1 MINYRFEVGVSEIQR
16 LDLFLKDRLKKISRS
31 KIQKAIKEGQVT
43 VDGLTVKSG
52 HKLKPG
58 EVVEILTEESTP
70 DIELEPQ
77 EIKLNIIYE
86 DSQVIVID
94 KPAGLTVHPGAGQP
108 RGTLVNGLVFFYPEI
123 KNVGSPL
130 RPGIVHRLDKDTS
143 GLMVVARTQ
152 AAYHSL
158 RRQFEDRSV
167 EKVYLGLAAG
177 RFKDKKGIIDL
188 PVGRHPAERQKM
200 SVKSRKPRVAITR
213 YEVLREF
220 KHSTL
225 LALKPL
231 TGRTHQL
238 RVHLS
243 ALGHPLLGDSRY
255 GQTDEK
261 KRKPGSRL
269 FLHAFELSFEHP
281 VKKERLKFRCPLPAN
296 LQEILDKEAAA
307 QK

>member
-307 QK
+307 RK

>member
-43 VDGLTVKSG
+43 VDGLPVKSG

-58 EVVEILTEESTP
+58 EVVEIWTEESIT

-94 KPAGLTVHPGAGQP
+94 KPAGLTVHPGAGQS

-152 AAYHSL
+152 TAYHSL

-188 PVGRHPAERQKM
+188 PVGRHPADRQKM

-220 KHSTL
+220 KNSTL

-255 GQTDEK
+255 GQTAGK
-261 KRKPGSRL
+261 KGKPGPRL

-281 VKKERLKFRCPLPAN
+281 VKKERLKFRCPWPAD

>member
-1 MINYRFEVGVSEIQR
+1 MINYRFQAAASENQR
-16 LDLFLKDRLKKISRS
+16 LDLFLKDKIKEASRA

-43 VDGLTVKSG
+43 VNGLPVKAG

-58 EVVEILTEESTP
+58 EVVEISIEEKAS
-70 DIELEPQ
+70 DRELEPQ
-77 EIKLNIIYE
+77 EIKFGIIYE

-94 KPAGLTVHPGAGQP
+94 KPAGLSVHPGAGLS

-255 GQTDEK
+255 GQTAEK

-281 VKKERLKFRCPLPAN
+281 VKKERLKFRCPLPAD
-296 LQEILDKEAAA
+296 LQEILDKEAAG

>member
-1 MINYRFEVGVSEIQR
+1 MGVSEIQR

-31 KIQKAIKEGQVT
+31 KIQKAIKGGQVT

-307 QK
+307 RK

>member
-1 MINYRFEVGVSEIQR
+1 MINYKFEVAASEIQR
-16 LDLFLKDRLKKISRS
+16 LDLFLKGRLKEISRAR
-31 KIQKAIKEGQVT
+31 IQKAIKEGQVT
-43 VDGLTVKSG
+43 VDGLPVKSG

-58 EVVEILTEESTP
+58 EVVEIWTEESIT

-94 KPAGLTVHPGAGQP
+94 KPAGLTVHPGAGQS

-152 AAYHSL
+152 TAYHSL

-188 PVGRHPAERQKM
+188 PVGRHPADRQKM

-220 KHSTL
+220 KNSTL

-255 GQTDEK
+255 GQTAGK
-261 KRKPGSRL
+261 KGKPGPRL

-281 VKKERLKFRCPLPAN
+281 VKKERLKFRCPWPAD

>member
-43 VDGLTVKSG
+43 VDGLPVKSG

-58 EVVEILTEESTP
+58 EVVEILSEESTP

>member
-1 MINYRFEVGVSEIQR
+1 
-16 LDLFLKDRLKKISRS
+16 
-31 KIQKAIKEGQVT
+31 
-43 VDGLTVKSG
+43 
-52 HKLKPG
+52 
-58 EVVEILTEESTP
+58 
-70 DIELEPQ
+70 
-77 EIKLNIIYE
+77 
-86 DSQVIVID
+86 
-94 KPAGLTVHPGAGQP
+94 
-108 RGTLVNGLVFFYPEI
+108 VNGLVFFYPEI

-225 LALKPL
+225 LALNP
-231 TGRTHQL
+231 
-238 RVHLS
+238 
-243 ALGHPLLGDSRY
+243 
-255 GQTDEK
+255 
-261 KRKPGSRL
+261 
-269 FLHAFELSFEHP
+269 
-281 VKKERLKFRCPLPAN
+281 
-296 LQEILDKEAAA
+296 
-307 QK
+307 

>member
-1 MINYRFEVGVSEIQR
+1 
-16 LDLFLKDRLKKISRS
+16 
-31 KIQKAIKEGQVT
+31 VT
-43 VDGLTVKSG
+43 VDGLPVKSG

-58 EVVEILTEESTP
+58 EVVEILSEESTP

-225 LALKPL
+225 LALNP
-231 TGRTHQL
+231 
-238 RVHLS
+238 
-243 ALGHPLLGDSRY
+243 
-255 GQTDEK
+255 
-261 KRKPGSRL
+261 
-269 FLHAFELSFEHP
+269 
-281 VKKERLKFRCPLPAN
+281 
-296 LQEILDKEAAA
+296 
-307 QK
+307 

>member
-31 KIQKAIKEGQVT
+31 KIQKAIKGGQVT

-307 QK
+307 RK